1 MIMDSGNQKLKL
13 VGIIG
18 VIVAIV
24 LAIIVISLF
33 NQSNDTAQPLSTDQ
47 NAQDQTQTSS
57 DAGEDSSSDVSDGE
71 QDTDVSVD
79 DNNDQEEARMV
90 DDIESAA
97 NDISGLQDALLLYM
111 ANNSGSLSQA
121 TQTFSEIEDI
131 ADDLMLEYYSL
142 DNIFYLSVDFD
153 SNDASEEL
161 AEVAQTM
168 TLDKVLVWAGHACAT
183 DLVATG
189 DDPSSAVVVSNSR
202 SVAIVFMQAGDS
214 TLGCV
219 NV

>member
-1 MIMDSGNQKLKL
+1 MDSGNQKLKL

-18 VIVAIV
+18 IIVALV
-24 LAIIVISLF
+24 LGIIIISIF
-33 NQSNDTAQPLSTDQ
+33 NQGDEIAEPLSADQ
-47 NAQDQTQTSS
+47 NAQDQTPISS
-57 DAGEDSSSDVSDGE
+57 DAGEDSSSDVNDGNQE
-71 QDTDVSVD
+71 TDVSAD
-79 DNNDQEEARMV
+79 DDNDQEEARMA

-111 ANNSGSLSQA
+111 ANNSGSLPQA
-121 TQTFSEIEDI
+121 TQALSEIEDI
-131 ADDLMLEYYSL
+131 ADELMLEYYSL

-153 SNDASEEL
+153 PNDASEEL
-161 AEVAQTM
+161 TEVAQTM
-168 TLDKVLVWAGHACAT
+168 TLDKILVWAGHECAT

-189 DDPSSAVVVSNSR
+189 DDPSSTVVVSNSR

-219 NV
+219 NI

>member
-13 VGIIG
+13 VGIVG

-24 LAIIVISLF
+24 LGIIVISIF
-33 NQSNDTAQPLSTDQ
+33 NQNDETAQPLSTDQ

-57 DAGEDSSSDVSDGE
+57 DTGEGSSSDVSDGD
-71 QDTDVSVD
+71 QDTDGAD

-97 NDISGLQDALLLYM
+97 NDISGLQNALLLYM
-111 ANNSGSLSQA
+111 ANNSGKLPQA

-131 ADDLMLEYYSL
+131 ADDLMLEYYFL

-153 SNDASEEL
+153 PNDTSEKL

-168 TLDKVLVWAGHACAT
+168 TLGKVLVWAGHACAT

>member
-24 LAIIVISLF
+24 LGIIVISMV
-33 NQSNDTAQPLSTDQ
+33 NQSDETAQPLSADQ

-57 DAGEDSSSDVSDGE
+57 DAGEGSLSDISDGD
-71 QDTDVSVD
+71 QDTDGAD

-90 DDIESAA
+90 GDIESAA

-111 ANNSGSLSQA
+111 ANNSGKLPQA

-131 ADDLMLEYYSL
+131 ADDFMLEYYSL

-153 SNDASEEL
+153 PNDTSEEL

>member
-13 VGIIG
+13 IGIVG
-18 VIVAIV
+18 VIFALV
-24 LAIIVISLF
+24 LGIIVISIF
-33 NQSNDTAQPLSTDQ
+33 NQSDETAQPLSADQ
-47 NAQDQTQTSS
+47 NAQDQTQTLS
-57 DAGEDSSSDVSDGE
+57 DAGEGSSSDISDGD
-71 QDTDVSVD
+71 QDTDGAD
-79 DNNDQEEARMV
+79 DNNNDQEEARMV

-97 NDISGLQDALLLYM
+97 NDISGLQDALLLYI
-111 ANNSGSLSQA
+111 ANNSGKLPQA

-131 ADDLMLEYYSL
+131 ADDFMLEYYSL
-142 DNIFYLSVDFD
+142 DNIFYLSVGFD
-153 SNDASEEL
+153 PNDTSEEL